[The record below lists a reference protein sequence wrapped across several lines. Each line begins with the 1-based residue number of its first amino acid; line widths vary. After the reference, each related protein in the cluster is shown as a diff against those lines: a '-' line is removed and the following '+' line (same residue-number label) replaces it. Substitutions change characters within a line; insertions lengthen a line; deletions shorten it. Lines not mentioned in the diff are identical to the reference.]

1 MTASDGVTEQILQSI
16 PRRVDRILDAMA
28 ASSPDKVALID
39 NDAAY
44 TYGQLREL
52 VDHVAGDFRRL
63 GIRSGDRIMIV
74 SENCTALVALF
85 LAASSLDVWAIVVN
99 PRLSPRELDA
109 IQEHS
114 GARRIFLTATLS
126 RDAAKHADR
135 LNAVP
140 EKLGTLGNVVT
151 AELIRDAVP
160 EPVENS
166 GADQVA
172 LLVYTSGTTGKPK
185 GVMLTHQNILF
196 SAKAIAITREMGP
209 ADTAYIVLPMSHIA
223 GMSLL
228 LMMLLSGATARLSH
242 QFDPALL
249 LKAIYEERI
258 TVLYGVPAT
267 YQKLL
272 EHMSVVGDAGLGRAD
287 LRALA
292 VVGAP
297 MDPALKKR
305 IRDKFGL
312 NLLNGYG
319 ITECS
324 PGISGSRID
333 VDDADL
339 SVGPLLPGIEGRIVS
354 ADGRPLTD
362 GDVGELV
369 VRGPYVMRGYYR
381 DPGQTGDVID
391 RSGWFKTGD
400 LAYFRDGLLY
410 IAGRTKEM
418 IIRSGFN
425 VYPAEVEAV
434 LNAHDAVLQS
444 AVVGTPAAGNEEVV
458 AFVQLVQGKS
468 VTSDELMSYVR
479 PLLTAYKRPSRIIV
493 LDSLPSSSTG
503 KLLKRQL
510 ADSLIPQQSR

>member
-1 MTASDGVTEQILQSI
+1 MTAPDGVTEQILQSI
-16 PRRVDRILDAMA
+16 PRRVDRILDAIV
-28 ASSPDKVALID
+28 SISPDKIALID
-39 NDAAY
+39 GDAAC
-44 TYGQLREL
+44 TYGQLRGL
-52 VDHVAGDFRRL
+52 VDRVADDFRRL
-63 GIRSGDRIMIV
+63 GIRPGDRIMIV
-74 SENCTALVALF
+74 SENCITLVALF

-109 IQEHS
+109 ITEHS

-126 RDAAKHADR
+126 RDAAKHAER
-135 LNAVP
+135 LNTVQ
-140 EKLGTLGNVVT
+140 ERLGDLSNVMT
-151 AELIRDAVP
+151 GELNHDAVP
-160 EPVENS
+160 EPVESS
-166 GADQVA
+166 GAKQVA

-185 GVMLTHQNILF
+185 GVMLTHQNVLF
-196 SAKAIAITREMGP
+196 SAKAIAITREMV
-209 ADTAYIVLPMSHIA
+209 ASDTAYIVLPMSHIA

-242 QFDPALL
+242 QFDPDLL
-249 LKAIYEERI
+249 LKAIYDERI

-272 EHMSVVGDAGLGRAD
+272 EHMSVAGDADRRSAE

-297 MDPALKKR
+297 MDPALKTR
-305 IRDKFGL
+305 VRETFGL

-354 ADGRPLTD
+354 TDGRQLSD
-362 GDVGELV
+362 GEVGELQ
-369 VRGPYVMRGYYR
+369 VRGPYIMRGYYR
-381 DPGQTGDVID
+381 DPDLTGNVID
-391 RSGWFKTGD
+391 PSGWFKTGD
-400 LAYFRDGLLY
+400 LAYFQDGLLY

-434 LNAHDAVLQS
+434 LNAHDAILQS
-444 AVVGTPAAGNEEVV
+444 AVVGTPSDGNEEIV
-458 AFVQLVQGKS
+458 AFVQLAQGKN
-468 VTSDELMSYVR
+468 VTSDKLMTYVR
-479 PLLTAYKRPSRIIV
+479 PLLTAYKRPSRIII

-510 ADSLIPQQSR
+510 ADSLISSQSS